1 MFARQAAGTP
11 LPAAA
16 GAPGAL
22 SESLLPG
29 EMEERARLRA
39 RPDFPW
45 VARQAAVNL
54 ASAYR
59 GNFLLTRLLNDR
71 GRVVLAL
78 LMLDMHFEPSPGPG
92 LTAGR
97 LKAEAAALGVCSP
110 GRVGAVL
117 AASRLLGLV
126 APVPDADRRRR
137 RLTVTDRMLAVHRD
151 RWRVM
156 LNALRMVLPEGEAGL
171 NRLDDDAF
179 VAAYVAE
186 LLRPFRAGWRMM
198 HDIPSMAIFA
208 DRDGGLLVALALF
221 ATGGTGR
228 PTPVA
233 ELARAYRVSRSHVV
247 DILQNA
253 MQEGLVRRVEGR
265 ERGGFLAEPALTD
278 AMEAFV
284 ATVLVRQANA
294 VRHAMAVTG
303 G

>member
-11 LPAAA
+11 LPAA
-16 GAPGAL
+16 GAAEAL
-22 SESLLPG
+22 RPG

-39 RPDFPW
+39 RSDFAW
-45 VARQAAVNL
+45 IARQAAVNL

-71 GRVVLAL
+71 GRFVLAL
-78 LMLDMHFEPSPGPG
+78 LMLDMHFEAASGPG

-97 LKAEAAALGVCSP
+97 LKAEATALGVCSP

-117 AASRLLGLV
+117 AAGRLLGLL
-126 APVPDADRRRR
+126 APAPDADGRRR
-137 RLTVTDRMLAVHRD
+137 RLVVTDRMLVIHRD

-171 NRLDDDAF
+171 NRIDDDAF

-186 LLRPFRAGWRMM
+186 LLRPFRAGWRLV
-198 HDIPSMAIFA
+198 HDIPSLDVFV
-208 DRDGGLLVALALF
+208 DRDGGVLVALALF
-221 ATGGTGR
+221 AAGGTGR

-253 MQEGLVRRVEGR
+253 TQQGLVRRIEGR
-265 ERGGFLAEPALTD
+265 ERGGFLAEPALID

-294 VRHAMAVTG
+294 VRHALAVTG